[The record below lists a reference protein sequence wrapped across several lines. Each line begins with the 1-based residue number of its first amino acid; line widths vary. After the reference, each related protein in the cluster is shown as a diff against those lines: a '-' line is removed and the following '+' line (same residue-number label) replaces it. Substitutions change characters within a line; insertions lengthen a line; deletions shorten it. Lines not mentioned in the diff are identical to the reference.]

1 MQPRADA
8 HTVLRSL
15 RPLACCLRSFS
26 ESCAA
31 LDAASSGA
39 AAAAFC
45 WFSWKQHLF
54 LDARHQHRCLAAV
67 QQHVWRLKQKRVRL
81 TVHQVRSLHML
92 IPVRPHVDSAW
103 QAKLFRC
110 ASFMQAQLCLQSMPR
125 AIRPVLSLMV
135 LNIYHAAFCCFVL
148 ARHAPKLRCH
158 IPLSISQSRSHSQI
172 NSKSGISHSYPG
184 IT

>member
-1 MQPRADA
+1 MLSPFLKRMLHFSPDPPEPS
-8 HTVLRSL
+8 RSSHRYFQNCGTRL
-15 RPLACCLRSFS
+15 ILN
-26 ESCAA
+26 
-31 LDAASSGA
+31 
-39 AAAAFC
+39 
-45 WFSWKQHLF
+45 
-54 LDARHQHRCLAAV
+54 RCLAAV

-135 LNIYHAAFCCFVL
+135 LNICHAAFCCVVL

-158 IPLSISQSRSHSQI
+158 IPLSISHSRSHSQN

-184 IT
+184 IS